1 MTNIRNT
8 IFLELRIIKEYWQII
23 SVATTVIFFG
33 VYFYL
38 ENKDAREEVK
48 ELTQTNKELKDRISR
63 LEGQIDV
70 INSNMV
76 LFVER
81 NPGLTSYRLEMLE
94 EQMDV
99 RQIIDGLNR
108 SKDTE
113 IKIIQMPVPTQVQVI
128 KEVTPHKEE
137 EKKYE
142 VIASKPQEK
151 KSLFKKN

>member
-1 MTNIRNT
+1 MANRNNT

-23 SVATTVIFFG
+23 SVVTTIIFFG

-38 ENKDAREEVK
+38 ENKESRENVK

-76 LFVER
+76 LFVEK

-99 RQIIDGLNR
+99 RSILDALDK
-108 SKDTE
+108 SKYPDV
-113 IKIIQMPVPTQVQVI
+113 KIIQVPVPTQVFI
-128 KEVTPHKEE
+128 KEPTENKDTAIKTEVISAKQP
-137 EKKYE
+137 EKKG
-142 VIASKPQEK
+142 I
-151 KSLFKKN
+151 FKKK

>member
-1 MTNIRNT
+1 MASVRNT

-108 SKDTE
+108 SKSQE
-113 IKIIQMPVPTQVQVI
+113 IKIIQVPVPTVQVI
-128 KEVTPHKEE
+128 KEVVPQKEE

-142 VIASKPQEK
+142 VVTTKPQEK
-151 KSLFKKN
+151 KGLFKKN

>member
-1 MTNIRNT
+1 MTSIRNT
-8 IFLELRIIKEYWQII
+8 IFLELRVIKEYWQII
-23 SVATTVIFFG
+23 SVVTTIIFFG

-38 ENKDAREEVK
+38 ENKDSREEVK

-70 INSNMV
+70 INSTMV

-81 NPGLTSYRLEMLE
+81 NPGLTTYRLEMLE

-108 SKDTE
+108 SKDAE
-113 IKIIQMPVPTQVQVI
+113 IKIIQVPVPTQVQVI

-151 KSLFKKN
+151 KGLFKKN